1 MNSRNNG
8 RERRKDKRKK
18 KQALKRAMP
27 SLVVRAKDAAA
38 FKAKLDVFLSRV
50 NSDLNKQ
57 FEDLELPIALA
68 KRMQQGKNVREEVEA
83 FGEDVT
89 FATILCGK
97 RNGNIVPVHHKIL
110 LFQEAVHDIENYPQ
124 LRRYGEIVQTK
135 YLYRSMKWL
144 PEDAKPGDVP
154 ALIHVYQYEFS
165 SEKQAAGKFQE
176 LFLRGRIVMYD
187 GEGTLKPYE
196 APKDN
201 DEDDDEGSEQSE
213 DAPC

>member
-1 MNSRNNG
+1 MSNNG
-8 RERRKDKRKK
+8 HERRKDRRKK
-18 KQALKRAMP
+18 KRAIKKAMP
-27 SLVVRAKDAAA
+27 SLVVRAQDAAA
-38 FKAKLDVFLSRV
+38 FKKKLDVFLGRV
-50 NSDLNKQ
+50 NGDLNKQ
-57 FEDLELPIALA
+57 FADLELPIALA
-68 KRMQQGKNVREEVEA
+68 NRMQQGKSIRQEVED

-97 RNGNIVPVHHKIL
+97 RSGNIVSVHHKIL
-110 LFQEAVHDIENYPQ
+110 LFKEAVHDIENYPQ
-124 LRRYGEIVQTK
+124 ISRYGEIVQTK

-144 PEDAKPGDVP
+144 PEDAKTGDVP

-196 APKDN
+196 EPKGESG
-201 DEDDDEGSEQSE
+201 DEQKE
-213 DAPC
+213 DAPCEPE